1 MANSLKLI
9 LPIAVI
15 ALLIGGVVFQEH
27 KLSKKNNETAELSES
42 NTALVAQNNILK
54 KDNMK
59 LTAENVEYIN
69 KIDSLEQKVKQLN
82 TIIRRQ
88 GGTILSNRKRIAE
101 LQEESEAL
109 RNTLMAL
116 RSDKNADKGVI
127 AKLEDDRFKLDQ
139 ELGDLFI
146 KNETL
151 KDSVLDVT
159 IEKEDATQQLET
171 ATEDSE
177 RQKRILDIMQNTKVS
192 FGGTYTKKSN
202 NKRAKSPRTWKHTLI
217 NLALEHPDMSLIT
230 NEKFMVQIIDI
241 DKEQVLAPRES
252 TAGESDTQG
261 VPFDFTGNPIS
272 EIKYSNYQKKT
283 GKNYAVKA
291 FYMKNGKKYPIGSY
305 KRITFKEKE

>member
-15 ALLIGGVVFQEH
+15 ALLIGGVIFQEH
-27 KLSKKNNETAELSES
+27 KISEKNEETAELSET
-42 NTALVAQNNILK
+42 NTALTAQNNILK
-54 KDNMK
+54 EDNMK

-69 KIDSLEQKVKQLN
+69 KIDSLEQKVKELN
-82 TIIRRQ
+82 RIIRRQ

-109 RNTLMAL
+109 RNTLMAM
-116 RSDKNADKGVI
+116 RSDKNADKGEI
-127 AKLEDDRFKLDQ
+127 AKLEEDRFKLDQ
-139 ELGDLFI
+139 ELGNLFI

-171 ATEDSE
+171 VTEDSE
-177 RQKRILDIMQNTKVS
+177 RQKRILDILQNTTVN

-202 NKRAKSPRTWKHTLI
+202 NNRAKSPRTWKYTLI
-217 NLALEHPDMSLIT
+217 NLSLEHPDMSLIT
-230 NEKFMVQIIDI
+230 NEQFMVQIIDT
-241 DKEQVLAPRES
+241 DKEQVLPPRES
-252 TAGESDTQG
+252 TAGNSDTQG
-261 VPFDFTGNPIS
+261 VPFDFTGNPIK

-291 FYMKNGKKYPIGSY
+291 FYMKDGKKYPIGSY